1 MITDTAGEEKM
12 SEEMKNTN
20 AQVGAQENAPSI
32 AEKLVSA
39 AETLNS
45 ADEEAKARRDEEL
58 KKQEAEA
65 KEEEARRA
73 QEEIQR
79 REAEEK
85 NAAYLKKKQ
94 AEMEYAENYRRKLRE
109 EKEKA
114 RALAAK
120 RKANK
125 LKAEAEAKAKADA
138 EAARQEASRE
148 HVEEANRRNDEADQ
162 YVDKVEAKHEE
173 NEKALEELK
182 TAREEAKA
190 KRDADRAAAMQRK
203 AENESKKD
211 EPITLTEDAIELF
224 PENDKSDDNKTE
236 DQKADKPAES
246 FVLSFDEN
254 GDLRENAPE
263 VTAPKAEEK
272 AAPEGTLVVDFD
284 DLNNAMNAP
293 KAAPAA
299 PKAEAAPKAAPK
311 AAPAPAAPAG
321 PSPLSAYL
329 RDRSTLGSVTKPT
342 DFGKDYEEKKK
353 NAKAVLGKVKPDS
366 GSMPNIKLPSKSTG
380 GYEGA
385 GALSAVNAPEKASNR
400 KSKKTKN
407 GVAGGEDDES
417 NLDPSLGAV
426 GYGDAAGNDTAAGK
440 PEGESAA
447 IEKEFDPAAQSGD
460 EGTTVNKGENAG
472 DNTSLAP
479 ENNENIPSAEAK
491 TQANGENSPKKAE
504 AMPEGEGAAA
514 VTALAMSKT
523 DLKRYLDRADF
534 FEQGLIAKE
543 KILREKQTTYHGEI
557 SAILL
562 RDCMDTERELLA
574 SYIDDL
580 RRCVDSSDTKN
591 AGYYLKKTRALVDGY
606 NVDINNWN
614 ALTGDELKPLPESFI
629 NDSMAS
635 NDKPSLPVAELP
647 EEVIAK
653 YPFANDGRDENEAR
667 KAAAAKD
674 DIGLS
679 LGATSLSPVEEAMS
693 RRMNTNLAEMKACA
707 AIILLKGRNA
717 PEGEIRRYLKGIH
730 SYEKKLNAYEK
741 VARYNQQ
748 RFYGESAVIHLKECL
763 DIERALLGVYT
774 EAYKCGKAMGDAN
787 MAKKY
792 HAKASR
798 TVDNYNIDLALWGNL
813 TGTKPD
819 MILDNF
825 VDTVDSGAPIVIP
838 CVTLPENITK
848 VLSARDASYQRRI
861 ADAERQKVL
870 AARASAAAAKASA
883 EGANAASPDG
893 NTIPKGAE
901 DTAKKNKNVRS
912 AKQAAK
918 LAKAAKAGK
927 AEKIAKSIEVANASE
942 ATKATKAG
950 KKAAKAT
957 KANAFGKYDPKN
969 LNIYE
974 PFLVANTPKT
984 NKLLKELMA
993 YDASVAEMAV
1003 LPEDEMR
1010 FYNDLEMYQD
1020 VMKFNYDEDKLF
1032 TEYDNREIMAD
1043 LNKALERNASFSDND
1058 ELMKDYDRFLSK
1070 HSKGKKTESFGYN
1083 EEAEMAAA
1091 DTVSRKAE
1099 PNIYLADERRALR
1112 SSFNNIAY
1120 KKGEVKEGAYRK
1132 YLKNAKK
1139 YDAELIELE
1148 RAEKAATVKNKKD
1161 KDALRKKINIENQLI
1176 ESYSS
1181 TLVYATEA
1189 KDAVA
1194 VSKYERKL
1202 AAQVEKY
1209 NDDLK
1214 KYSKL
1219 TGEKITPLTVEYA
1232 VKTAS
1237 AGDADSAQYDKY
1249 LKRNALN
1256 EEGKRQKK
1264 QKKQNELAIYE
1275 NAAKNKKSRKSDD
1288 YGYEYSSRRSYA
1300 DYDEYSRI
1308 AGEDEYKNSK
1318 NQLKEEKYLNDYEKY
1333 LAGKSAKK
1341 QGGSGK
1347 NYSAAYE
1354 YALANR
1360 ESGKTK
1366 RRRTADVSAYSNY
1379 DEAMAL
1385 RGESYGKRAKA
1396 INTGA
1401 YEEEMALRATSVG
1414 KTKGIN
1420 GNAYDEAM
1428 ALREASAGIGT
1439 KGVNGNAYDEAMA
1452 LREAS
1457 AGIGTKGVNG
1467 NAYDEAM
1474 ALREAS
1480 AGLGIKGV
1488 NGNAYDEAMALRE
1501 ASAGIGTKGVNGNA
1515 YDEAMALREAA
1526 SGKKAF
1532 SAGGYDEAMALR
1544 EAANGLGG
1552 KAIDGNAYDEAMA
1565 LREAASGKKAFSA
1578 GGYDEA
1584 MALREAAA
1592 GLGMKGVDTL
1602 AYEEEMAMREI
1613 ALGKKAK
1620 GSAQSYDEAMA
1631 LREAASTLGIKGL
1644 DTDAYDEAMAL
1655 REAASGKKAFSAGGY
1670 DEAMALRE
1678 ASAALS
1684 GKGVDTYAYDE
1695 AMALGY
1701 EGKNY
1706 KKSSNYLA
1714 RYEAAKALDEI
1725 RSNYSKPGNA
1735 VAHYEAA
1742 MALREVQGGY
1752 SKPSNSLARYEEAMA
1767 LDEIRT
1773 SYSAADNSLSRYE
1786 ANLAL
1791 DEIRGSYT
1799 KKDNYI
1805 SAYDEMMAG
1814 REVTEY
1820 APARSVSDE
1829 AYAAMLAGLTAGKA
1843 AKKRGAALNNEIALY
1858 EAHIAKKQVKNAG
1871 GKDYSSSAAL
1881 YDSYLAEAENAAAY
1895 TKGSTSL
1902 ERYEDMLRRR
1912 ADGRAVAEANRESRV
1927 YRSESELDRR
1937 NYGYNY
1943 IEERKRSA
1951 KGDESYIYDY
1961 EMSRDI
1967 KARRASSSKATELQA
1982 YENMLEDRIAK
1993 RRRNAQ
1999 YDASERKSKRENI
2012 DRLIAGYE
2020 RLNSEILNR
2029 QAYEELSV
2037 IDAYEA
2043 ALAEKES
2050 KKTDKK
2056 DMANDLRRFDANFV
2070 YGYSDI
2076 DIYSSDKYQ
2085 NSFDS
2090 SLYGVIREPV
2100 NASNIDSFIARYE
2113 AAITAKRNSGAA
2125 SASSGM
2131 YDYISNKRGGVS
2143 SFAYEEQT
2151 VNEAKDINEYVAKEA
2166 IAISE
2171 QSPNMFD
2178 RYDERAEAKYDAK
2191 HKREEKMIARYADAR
2206 EEKLLRRRDGIN
2218 TELEIFEE
2226 RMAKRADLDPKNYDK
2241 IIAGYDNKL
2250 GNKKVKNKQAKA
2262 ADAVALYEKKL
2273 SKKLGKPVA
2282 KKALSSDLIT
2292 VSALEISAGEA
2303 KYFGDRALRR
2313 FIAGEAKKNGKLE
2326 ATEAI
2331 AYAEVFSGSKTD
2343 NLAAISECLDA
2354 ERDLIE
2360 SYAKVYRAAASSEN
2374 EKYSQIYLAKLTS
2387 MVDKYNSN
2395 LELAKTLSGLA
2406 VPTLPSDFKARLAKG
2421 EGVLIP
2427 TVIKNENTATAV
2439 AHTTAP
2445 ASRSEVREDM
2455 AMALARHETDKLI
2468 GAYAMEMEKEL
2479 GKTLYSDEYN
2489 DITEKD
2495 IKTVSNA
2502 GALASFEAVRLL
2514 DKRELK
2520 KYLKRS
2526 AKYEKSIV
2534 SDIKDSRTRNR
2545 HSRDEYA
2552 PLYLKECLESEAKLI
2567 ESLSCDYKLAYAL
2580 SDDKSIK
2587 KYEKKLKRLIAE
2599 YNIDLTE
2606 FGIVTK
2612 TAQSRIPSN
2621 SVNELRR
2628 GGVIDTP
2635 MNMPDKLLPQL
2646 GDPNSNKVYSKQLAA
2661 LEGKLQDK
2669 TVEKI
2674 ELNKALKS
2682 YSKMDITDKT
2692 VKDYEEY
2699 LIKSGKY
2706 TEFADVTDK
2715 IGAYSEN
2722 STHLMTKS
2730 GSKYARREEMMRV
2743 DRRAREDALTAK
2755 YEKSIEA
2762 LDITP
2767 DKKGKKNLAN
2777 IYDDTMASKAYIKEQ
2792 EKFFNATDLTDL
2804 NEQTAELVRTLEE
2817 GRDNDA
2823 KRALEKRDLKRYL
2836 ARKRRIE
2843 KRLKQRQSAA
2853 RHNYFNSTKGEA
2865 KKYLREVLGYD
2876 KALLESYVD
2885 DYETVLTV
2893 RNNHKIKEYKR
2904 LVDLGV
2910 RSYDADLGVWCG
2922 LTGEAVPKISKT
2934 LSDDIRNGEKIQPIR
2949 AIDPE
2954 DKTKPT
2960 KKQVNK
2966 NLQAFL
2972 DEEKK
2977 RERRAAIREKELTTL
2992 DGMKDGNTLC
3002 ITKEHMKTD
3011 VDTVA
3016 AKIEYRKERLSNH
3029 VAEHRYRFG
3038 LDSDKQRRKMIR
3050 ELAKLR
3056 KMRKLARPTL
3066 NIEKRNNK
3074 RYLEIAALDPI
3085 KMTAKIHSAVKKER
3099 AEELLNRIKSLLI
3112 ERDEVNMRLLA
3123 LYSDENGVK
3132 TNKRKS
3138 KRRKIAKI
3146 RLKASKKAFK
3156 KQWKLYRKAKKY
3168 RVSDKQKQ
3176 RIFDAMNKKVEY
3188 RAYIAELKYRKRHEK
3203 AKGKPKHII
3212 LKELRET
3219 KMRLRYAN
3227 RDFDRAMTKA
3237 SRRSRRIPSSKRQI
3251 IWGVASVIIVLCCVI
3266 GVKILLDNSDKLMGY
3281 LRLLLVKLKGVLE
3294 ARAGQ

>member
-1 MITDTAGEEKM
+1 MA
-12 SEEMKNTN
+12 
-20 AQVGAQENAPSI
+20 
-32 AEKLVSA
+32 L
-39 AETLNS
+39 
-45 ADEEAKARRDEEL
+45 
-58 KKQEAEA
+58 
-65 KEEEARRA
+65 
-73 QEEIQR
+73 
-79 REAEEK
+79 REA
-85 NAAYLKKKQ
+85 
-94 AEMEYAENYRRKLRE
+94 
-109 EKEKA
+109 
-114 RALAAK
+114 
-120 RKANK
+120 
-125 LKAEAEAKAKADA
+125 
-138 EAARQEASRE
+138 AS
-148 HVEEANRRNDEADQ
+148 
-162 YVDKVEAKHEE
+162 
-173 NEKALEELK
+173 
-182 TAREEAKA
+182 
-190 KRDADRAAAMQRK
+190 
-203 AENESKKD
+203 
-211 EPITLTEDAIELF
+211 
-224 PENDKSDDNKTE
+224 
-236 DQKADKPAES
+236 
-246 FVLSFDEN
+246 
-254 GDLRENAPE
+254 
-263 VTAPKAEEK
+263 
-272 AAPEGTLVVDFD
+272 
-284 DLNNAMNAP
+284 
-293 KAAPAA
+293 
-299 PKAEAAPKAAPK
+299 
-311 AAPAPAAPAG
+311 
-321 PSPLSAYL
+321 
-329 RDRSTLGSVTKPT
+329 
-342 DFGKDYEEKKK
+342 
-353 NAKAVLGKVKPDS
+353 
-366 GSMPNIKLPSKSTG
+366 
-380 GYEGA
+380 
-385 GALSAVNAPEKASNR
+385 
-400 KSKKTKN
+400 
-407 GVAGGEDDES
+407 
-417 NLDPSLGAV
+417 
-426 GYGDAAGNDTAAGK
+426 
-440 PEGESAA
+440 
-447 IEKEFDPAAQSGD
+447 
-460 EGTTVNKGENAG
+460 
-472 DNTSLAP
+472 
-479 ENNENIPSAEAK
+479 
-491 TQANGENSPKKAE
+491 
-504 AMPEGEGAAA
+504 
-514 VTALAMSKT
+514 
-523 DLKRYLDRADF
+523 
-534 FEQGLIAKE
+534 
-543 KILREKQTTYHGEI
+543 
-557 SAILL
+557 
-562 RDCMDTERELLA
+562 
-574 SYIDDL
+574 
-580 RRCVDSSDTKN
+580 
-591 AGYYLKKTRALVDGY
+591 
-606 NVDINNWN
+606 
-614 ALTGDELKPLPESFI
+614 
-629 NDSMAS
+629 
-635 NDKPSLPVAELP
+635 
-647 EEVIAK
+647 
-653 YPFANDGRDENEAR
+653 
-667 KAAAAKD
+667 
-674 DIGLS
+674 
-679 LGATSLSPVEEAMS
+679 
-693 RRMNTNLAEMKACA
+693 
-707 AIILLKGRNA
+707 
-717 PEGEIRRYLKGIH
+717 
-730 SYEKKLNAYEK
+730 
-741 VARYNQQ
+741 
-748 RFYGESAVIHLKECL
+748 
-763 DIERALLGVYT
+763 
-774 EAYKCGKAMGDAN
+774 
-787 MAKKY
+787 
-792 HAKASR
+792 
-798 TVDNYNIDLALWGNL
+798 
-813 TGTKPD
+813 
-819 MILDNF
+819 
-825 VDTVDSGAPIVIP
+825 
-838 CVTLPENITK
+838 
-848 VLSARDASYQRRI
+848 
-861 ADAERQKVL
+861 
-870 AARASAAAAKASA
+870 
-883 EGANAASPDG
+883 
-893 NTIPKGAE
+893 
-901 DTAKKNKNVRS
+901 
-912 AKQAAK
+912 
-918 LAKAAKAGK
+918 
-927 AEKIAKSIEVANASE
+927 
-942 ATKATKAG
+942 G
-950 KKAAKAT
+950 KKA
-957 KANAFGKYDPKN
+957 F
-969 LNIYE
+969 
-974 PFLVANTPKT
+974 
-984 NKLLKELMA
+984 
-993 YDASVAEMAV
+993 
-1003 LPEDEMR
+1003 
-1010 FYNDLEMYQD
+1010 
-1020 VMKFNYDEDKLF
+1020 
-1032 TEYDNREIMAD
+1032 
-1043 LNKALERNASFSDND
+1043 
-1058 ELMKDYDRFLSK
+1058 
-1070 HSKGKKTESFGYN
+1070 
-1083 EEAEMAAA
+1083 
-1091 DTVSRKAE
+1091 
-1099 PNIYLADERRALR
+1099 
-1112 SSFNNIAY
+1112 
-1120 KKGEVKEGAYRK
+1120 
-1132 YLKNAKK
+1132 
-1139 YDAELIELE
+1139 
-1148 RAEKAATVKNKKD
+1148 
-1161 KDALRKKINIENQLI
+1161 
-1176 ESYSS
+1176 
-1181 TLVYATEA
+1181 
-1189 KDAVA
+1189 
-1194 VSKYERKL
+1194 
-1202 AAQVEKY
+1202 
-1209 NDDLK
+1209 
-1214 KYSKL
+1214 
-1219 TGEKITPLTVEYA
+1219 
-1232 VKTAS
+1232 S
-1237 AGDADSAQYDKY
+1237 AG
-1249 LKRNALN
+1249 N
-1256 EEGKRQKK
+1256 
-1264 QKKQNELAIYE
+1264 
-1275 NAAKNKKSRKSDD
+1275 
-1288 YGYEYSSRRSYA
+1288 
-1300 DYDEYSRI
+1300 
-1308 AGEDEYKNSK
+1308 
-1318 NQLKEEKYLNDYEKY
+1318 
-1333 LAGKSAKK
+1333 
-1341 QGGSGK
+1341 
-1347 NYSAAYE
+1347 
-1354 YALANR
+1354 
-1360 ESGKTK
+1360 
-1366 RRRTADVSAYSNY
+1366 
-1379 DEAMAL
+1379 
-1385 RGESYGKRAKA
+1385 
-1396 INTGA
+1396 
-1401 YEEEMALRATSVG
+1401 
-1414 KTKGIN
+1414 
-1420 GNAYDEAM
+1420 YDEAM
-1428 ALREASAGIGT
+1428 ALREAA
-1439 KGVNGNAYDEAMA
+1439 N
-1452 LREAS
+1452 
-1457 AGIGTKGVNG
+1457 
-1467 NAYDEAM
+1467 
-1474 ALREAS
+1474 
-1480 AGLGIKGV
+1480 GLGGKAI
-1488 NGNAYDEAMALRE
+1488 D
-1501 ASAGIGTKGVNGNA
+1501 GNA

-1544 EAANGLGG
+1544 EAAAGLGGKAIDGNAYDEAMALRETASGKKAFSAGGYDEAMALREAANALGG

-1695 AMALGY
+1695 AMALRY

-1858 EAHIAKKQVKNAG
+1858 EAHMAKKQVKNAG

-1927 YRSESELDRR
+1927 YRSEAELDRR

-1943 IEERKRSA
+1943 IEERKRNA

-1961 EMSRDI
+1961 EMSQDI
-1967 KARRASSSKATELQA
+1967 KARRASSSKTTELQA

-2020 RLNSEILNR
+2020 RLNNEILNR

-2050 KKTDKK
+2050 KKTDKR

-2143 SFAYEEQT
+2143 SFAYEEEKV
-2151 VNEAKDINEYVAKEA
+2151 VNEARDINEYVAKEA

-2427 TVIKNENTATAV
+2427 TVIKNDNTATAV

-2468 GAYAMEMEKEL
+2468 GTYAMEMEKEL

-2567 ESLSCDYKLAYAL
+2567 ESLSCDYKLAYAV

-2762 LDITP
+2762 LDTTP

-3085 KMTAKIHSAVKKER
+3085 KMTAKIHSTVKKER

-3212 LKELRET
+3212 VKELRET

-3227 RDFDRAMTKA
+3227 RDFDKAMTKA
-3237 SRRSRRIPSSKRQI
+3237 SRRSRRMPSSKRQI
-3251 IWGVASVIIVLCCVI
+3251 IWGVASVIIVLCCVV
-3266 GVKILLDNSDKLMGY
+3266 GFKILLDNSDKLMGY

-3294 ARAGQ
+3294 ARQGQ